1 VAAGSDDSDDSSA
14 RSALEELCRAYWYPL
29 YAFVRA
35 RGHSEDEARD
45 LTQSFF
51 ARILETRGFSTADP
65 DLGRFRSWLLGA
77 MKNFLANEWHRGR
90 AKKRGGGTTLLSW
103 DALTPEARYALEP
116 SETRDPALAFDRHWA
131 RETIDR
137 ALCRLQS
144 EWEERGKANIF
155 EALRGSLTGEEPPR
169 SETAARLLV
178 TEGAVKVAVHRLRQ
192 RYREIVREEI
202 ARTVDDPE
210 DIDLEMR
217 HLVDALRGAGEED
230 R

>member
-1 VAAGSDDSDDSSA
+1 
-14 RSALEELCRAYWYPL
+14 
-29 YAFVRA
+29 
-35 RGHSEDEARD
+35 
-45 LTQSFF
+45 
-51 ARILETRGFSTADP
+51 
-65 DLGRFRSWLLGA
+65 
-77 MKNFLANEWHRGR
+77 MKNFLANEWHRAR

-116 SETRDPALAFDRHWA
+116 SEANDPAAAFDRHWA
-131 RETIDR
+131 RETTDR
-137 ALCRLQS
+137 ALSRLRS
-144 EWEERGKANIF
+144 EWEERGKADIF

-169 SETAARLLV
+169 SETAARLGV

-192 RYREIVREEI
+192 RYREMVREEI

-217 HLVDALRGAGEED
+217 HLVDALRRTGQED